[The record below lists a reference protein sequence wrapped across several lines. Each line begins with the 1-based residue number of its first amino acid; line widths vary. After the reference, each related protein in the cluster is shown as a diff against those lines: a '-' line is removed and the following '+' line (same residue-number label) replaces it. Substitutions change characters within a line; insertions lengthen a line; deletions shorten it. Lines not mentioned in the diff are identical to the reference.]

1 MSFESYSKDA
11 HRKPGNCA
19 SEESSERLQARGK
32 SVQVEGLVIW
42 SVWWDG
48 REERKQELWTPKRRT
63 QREQWLSQDPQRAG
77 HLQKLYH
84 TSHIWALA
92 VIKKLQWSESLP
104 PGDCRRQEVPSA
116 ARIRMG
122 TERSGKPGS
131 GQFPTPFTLQSHS
144 VTHLEALIVS
154 SLWVSSTYVNLGL
167 HLGPELHE
175 LC

>member
-104 PGDCRRQEVPSA
+104 L
-116 ARIRMG
+116 G
-122 TERSGKPGS
+122 TAGGRKCQVQPGS
-131 GQFPTPFTLQSHS
+131 EWGQKGLANQEAVNFPHPSHYN
-144 VTHLEALIVS
+144 HIP
-154 SLWVSSTYVNLGL
+154 SLTWRL
-167 HLGPELHE
+167 
-175 LC
+175 

>member
-11 HRKPGNCA
+11 HRKP
-19 SEESSERLQARGK
+19 EESSERLQARGK

-77 HLQKLYH
+77 HLHKLYH

-92 VIKKLQWSESLP
+92 AIKKLQWSESLP
-104 PGDCRRQEVPSA
+104 LGTAGGRKCRMQ
-116 ARIRMG
+116 
-122 TERSGKPGS
+122 PGS
-131 GQFPTPFTLQSHS
+131 EWGQKGLANQEAGNFPTPFTLQYTFRHS
-144 VTHLEALIVS
+144 PGGFN
-154 SLWVSSTYVNLGL
+154 SLFFMGFLNLCQSWAT
-167 HLGPELHE
+167 LGPGIT
-175 LC
+175 